1 MIQGIA
7 HKERQQMQ
15 CNAIG
20 YEAQSNAINA
30 AQCQPSSFLVF
41 LFTASRFPISYELI
55 MIAQAGATFKH
66 RAAQP
71 LNNPGTPSVQ

>member
-1 MIQGIA
+1 MK
-7 HKERQQMQ
+7 HNPTPLMQ
-15 CNAIG
+15 H
-20 YEAQSNAINA
+20 SV
-30 AQCQPSSFLVF
+30 QPSSFLVF